1 MMSERQVILILG
13 MHRSGTSVLTRTL
26 ALCGADLPKSTC
38 SITEITRDTH
48 WEPDLIVRMHD
59 EQLLEPEG
67 RRWRDIDWVP
77 KTRLESGDMGPL
89 RARLVSA
96 FREEFGNS
104 TLPVFKDPRLCRLL
118 PLWLPIIRELG
129 ATPSAVMLV
138 RSPLEVAASLR
149 ARDRMPARHALW
161 LWLRHF
167 LEAERDSRALPRCW
181 VSYEQVLENWRSVVE
196 RTGHQLAVDLRPRSK
211 QAGEEL
217 AQFVSS
223 GVRRSRISTEET
235 LNRADVPGVVKQAYA
250 WAIQACRGQQPDLSA
265 LDQISATLANHDRAL
280 MPFRSAYR
288 AWRRV
293 RPQAALS

>member
-26 ALCGADLPKSTC
+26 ALCGADLPKSSR

-59 EQLLEPEG
+59 EQLLEAEG

-77 KTRLESGDMGPL
+77 RRRLESEDMGPL
-89 RARLVSA
+89 RAQLVRA

-104 TLPVFKDPRLCRLL
+104 ALPVFKDPRLCRLL

-129 ATPSAVMLV
+129 AAPSAVMLV

-149 ARDRMPARHALW
+149 ARDRMPVRRALR

-167 LEAERDSRALPRCW
+167 LEAERDSRAIPRCW
-181 VSYEQVLENWRSVVE
+181 VSYEQVLEDWRSVVE
-196 RTGHQLAVDLRPRSK
+196 HAGRQLGLHLRPRSK
-211 QAGEEL
+211 EAGEEL
-217 AQFVSS
+217 ARYVSS
-223 GVRRSRISTEET
+223 GVRRSRVSTEET
-235 LNRADVPGVVKQAYA
+235 LNRADVPAAVKQAYA
-250 WAIQACRGQQPDLSA
+250 WAMQACRGQQPDSSA
-265 LDQISATLANHDRAL
+265 LDQISATLANRDRAL
-280 MPFRSAYR
+280 TPIRSAYR

-293 RPQAALS
+293 RPKLH